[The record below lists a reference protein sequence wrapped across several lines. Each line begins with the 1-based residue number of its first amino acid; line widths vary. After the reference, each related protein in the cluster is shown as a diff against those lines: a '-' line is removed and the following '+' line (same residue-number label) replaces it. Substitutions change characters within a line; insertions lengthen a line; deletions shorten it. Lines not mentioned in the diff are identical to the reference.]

1 MPDTAGA
8 ILKVTIEKINLG
20 IVQQRKYHVRYSSGT
35 ERTYG
40 VPPDTVMKFI
50 KENRRE
56 MTKVSYIFTDK
67 NDTEG
72 GIL

>member
-1 MPDTAGA
+1 MPEAAGA

-40 VPPDTVMKFI
+40 VPPDTVTKFI
-50 KENRRE
+50 TENRRE

-67 NDTEG
+67 SD
-72 GIL
+72 I

>member
-40 VPPDTVMKFI
+40 VPPDTVTKFI
-50 KENRRE
+50 KENQRE

-67 NDTEG
+67 SD
-72 GIL
+72 I

>member
-35 ERTYG
+35 ERMYD
-40 VPPDTVMKFI
+40 VPPDTVTKFI

-67 NDTEG
+67 SDAEG
-72 GIL
+72 DA

>member
-1 MPDTAGA
+1 MAETTGA

-20 IVQQRKYHVRYSSGT
+20 IAQRRKYHVKYASGT

-40 VPPDTVMKFI
+40 VPPDTVTKFI

-56 MTKVSYIFTDK
+56 MTKVSYVFTDK
-67 NDTEG
+67 SD
-72 GIL
+72 I

>member
-1 MPDTAGA
+1 MAEASGA

-20 IVQQRKYHVRYSSGT
+20 IAQQRKYHVKYSSGT

-40 VPPDTVMKFI
+40 VPPDTVTKFI

-56 MTKVSYIFTDK
+56 MIKVSYIFTDK
-67 NDTEG
+67 SD
-72 GIL
+72 I

>member
-1 MPDTAGA
+1 MAEASGA

-20 IVQQRKYHVRYSSGT
+20 IVQQRKYHVKYSTGT

-40 VPPDTVMKFI
+40 VPPDTVTKFI

-56 MTKVSYIFTDK
+56 MTKVSFIFTDK
-67 NDTEG
+67 SDT
-72 GIL
+72 

>member
-40 VPPDTVMKFI
+40 VPPDTVTKFI

>member
-1 MPDTAGA
+1 MAEATGA

-40 VPPDTVMKFI
+40 VPPDTVTKFI

-67 NDTEG
+67 SDTEG
-72 GIL
+72 DA

>member
-1 MPDTAGA
+1 MPEAAGA

-20 IVQQRKYHVRYSSGT
+20 IVQQRKYHVRYSTGT

-40 VPPDTVMKFI
+40 VPPDTVTKFI

-67 NDTEG
+67 SD
-72 GIL
+72 I

>member
-1 MPDTAGA
+1 MAEASGA

-40 VPPDTVMKFI
+40 VPPDTVTKFI

-56 MTKVSYIFTDK
+56 MTKVSFIFTDK
-67 NDTEG
+67 SDT
-72 GIL
+72 

>member
-20 IVQQRKYHVRYSSGT
+20 IAQQRKYHVKYSSGT
-35 ERTYG
+35 ERMYG
-40 VPPDTVMKFI
+40 VPPDTVTKFI

-67 NDTEG
+67 SD
-72 GIL
+72 I